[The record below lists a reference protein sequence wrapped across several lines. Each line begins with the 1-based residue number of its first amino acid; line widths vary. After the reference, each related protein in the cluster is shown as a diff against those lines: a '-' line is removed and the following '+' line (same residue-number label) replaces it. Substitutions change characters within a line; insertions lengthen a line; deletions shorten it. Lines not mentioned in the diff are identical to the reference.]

1 MKKDRKTL
9 SFRGAGKTLSGSSYA
24 AKIQHFFCFHN
35 TFEEKIKILQHCKA
49 LALPWG
55 LVALVISFKQKK
67 LSPITL
73 LFIFFLY
80 LHYRIKSK
88 LDKKINNIDLE
99 QS

>member
-24 AKIQHFFCFHN
+24 AKIQQFFVF
-35 TFEEKIKILQHCKA
+35 TILLKKKIKILQHCKA

-67 LSPITL
+67 FSNYVIIYFLS
-73 LFIFFLY
+73 IFAL
-80 LHYRIKSK
+80 
-88 LDKKINNIDLE
+88 
-99 QS
+99 

>member
-1 MKKDRKTL
+1 MKKDRKLCLFAAREKPFRVRPTL
-9 SFRGAGKTLSGSSYA
+9 QKY
-24 AKIQHFFCFHN
+24 N
-35 TFEEKIKILQHCKA
+35 TFFVFTILLKKKIKILQHCKA

-67 LSPITL
+67 FSPITL